1 MGKDTIGQGLLSIA
15 NEHSVCETKTMMVKR
30 KATTTQIMWTEVME
44 DILVDP
50 SEQNIDGA
58 I

>member
-1 MGKDTIGQGLLSIA
+1 
-15 NEHSVCETKTMMVKR
+15 MMVKR
-30 KATTTQIMWTEVME
+30 KAITTRIVWTEVME

-50 SEQNIDGA
+50 SEQNIGGA